1 MKKLAIIG
9 SGDLAAQIAHHAL
22 ATGNYTIAGFFDDFE
37 NGKQKNGYPLL
48 GKSMDILESFQQ
60 SIFDVLIIGI
70 GYKHMKQRAELFEK
84 YSSAIPFA
92 TIIHPSACIDS
103 SSKIGNG
110 VMVYPGVVIDMNTTI
125 EDNALLYTGCIV
137 SHDVVIGAHTMLSPG
152 VTTSGFVKIGKR
164 VNLGTATTISDNITI
179 ADDVQTGA
187 GSVVVEHLTM
197 PGLYY
202 GVPAKLKSR

>member
-37 NGKQKNGYPLL
+37 DGKKKNGYPLL
-48 GKSMDILESFQQ
+48 GKSMDIKNLFQQ
-60 SIFDVLIIGI
+60 SIFDVLMIGI
-70 GYKHMKQRAELFEK
+70 GYKHMKQRAALFEK
-84 YSSAIPFA
+84 LSAEIPFA
-92 TIIHPSACIDS
+92 TIIHPSAIIDNAR
-103 SSKIGNG
+103 KIGNG
-110 VMVYPGVVIDMNTTI
+110 VMVYPGVVVDTNCII
-125 EDNALLYTGCIV
+125 ENNVLLYTGCIV
-137 SHDVVIGAHTMLSPG
+137 SHDVAIGAHTMLSPG

-187 GSVVVEHLTM
+187 GSVVVEDLTM

-202 GVPAKLKSR
+202 GVPAKLKNR